1 MPAERNQPWH
11 KVKDAYGAQLWDIEP
26 SVQVAGIGIY
36 KPGQCDPDDDM
47 FENEYFLTSD
57 VNEDD
62 AKSVASTEA
71 NNFTETNNRINRH
84 GMATKLEQTKE
95 QDADTSESV
104 NEDSLSSEAYG
115 RHSHEELG
123 DSDVVILDGCHAATV
138 HWDQFRPVWH
148 AKRLS
153 TKRKILKWILR
164 LNFIPFIVGIVLTS
178 VANQTSQYVWSIT
191 GGGYRAGGNP
201 IMTGIG
207 ALFLIYSLI
216 LYISASLIIRTVYG
230 GKFWETQPYF
240 FGFEGYM
247 PIGDIESKIFG
258 MNKGRLAWSPHASSP
273 LSHHAIKDDR
283 WVVPQDPLQNPDT
296 RRLVESKAHAKPGD
310 SRVSP

>member
-36 KPGQCDPDDDM
+36 KPGQDDPEDDT
-47 FENEYFLTSD
+47 FEKEYFLTSA

-62 AKSVASTEA
+62 VRSVTSTAVSYSTEMDK
-71 NNFTETNNRINRH
+71 RINRPE
-84 GMATKLEQTKE
+84 MVTEFEQTKE
-95 QDADTSESV
+95 QDDATSESI
-104 NEDSLSSEAYG
+104 NDDSLSGEAYG
-115 RHSHEELG
+115 RHSHGELG
-123 DSDVVILDGCHAATV
+123 DDDVVILDGCHAATV
-138 HWDQFRPVWH
+138 HWDQFRPVWY

-164 LNFIPFIVGIVLTS
+164 LNFIPFIVGIVLASLADRTGG
-178 VANQTSQYVWSIT
+178 YVSSFS
-191 GGGYRAGGNP
+191 GGYRAGGNSA
-201 IMTGIG
+201 IG
-207 ALFLIYSLI
+207 AFFLIYSLI
-216 LYISASLIIRTVYG
+216 VYIAASLIIRTVYG

-258 MNKGRLAWSPHASSP
+258 INKGRFAWSHYALSP
-273 LSHHAIKDDR
+273 LSHHVIKDDR

-296 RRLVESKAHAKPGD
+296 RRLVESKADAKPPD
-310 SRVSP
+310 SRVS